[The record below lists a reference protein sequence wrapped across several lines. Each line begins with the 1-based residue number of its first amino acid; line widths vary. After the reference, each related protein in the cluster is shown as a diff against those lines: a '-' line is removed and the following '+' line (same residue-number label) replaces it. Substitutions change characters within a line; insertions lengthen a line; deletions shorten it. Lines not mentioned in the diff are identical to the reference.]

1 MGSHAGP
8 WSPICTLTL
17 FPSSCTHDE
26 AHHQARGRRTMTR
39 HTCAGAH
46 VSAWYSCGAFP
57 QRHTARAAGLG
68 SPLRGSLSHRDSGQR
83 PSSLVGVEPSAR
95 RGCCCDGRGNS

>member
-1 MGSHAGP
+1 
-8 WSPICTLTL
+8 
-17 FPSSCTHDE
+17 
-26 AHHQARGRRTMTR
+26 MTR

-83 PSSLVGVEPSAR
+83 PSSLVGVEPRSLAPGAAAAAMDAGTADLAR
-95 RGCCCDGRGNS
+95 RRWGGPTSDVSNN